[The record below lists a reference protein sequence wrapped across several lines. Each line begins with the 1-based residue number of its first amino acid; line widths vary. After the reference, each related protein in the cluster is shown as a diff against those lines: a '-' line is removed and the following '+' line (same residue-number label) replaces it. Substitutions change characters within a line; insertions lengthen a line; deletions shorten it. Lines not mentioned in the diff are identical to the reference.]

1 MKEYIYYHTILHKSI
16 NSIVLD
22 LNSKIVVIINQKK
35 EMISSEKA
43 SSQVSD

>member
-16 NSIVLD
+16 SSIVLD
-22 LNSKIVVIINQKK
+22 LNTKIIVIVNQKK
-35 EMISSEKA
+35 EMTTSETV